1 MKQLF
6 GFFVAFALALTGVGF
21 TGCSDDNVDT
31 NGPDTPV
38 SVPSFGVTLGTVGI
52 NSAEITLKTTAISD
66 FAYLV
71 QTAAAEAPTATTI
84 YATGKV
90 EKLNDGETKLI
101 LSGLEAKT
109 DYSVYFA
116 YRIEEKFA
124 DVVDLDFTTANYNE
138 LFTVVDRGPDYITFH
153 IETDADKYYKVTMND
168 WMTAKSMME
177 LYGTTDFDFIRSG
190 VLFQGPQTITFRH
203 GEAIFPDD
211 PDMEGY
217 NWNIMAGQC
226 FRLILA
232 ECDES
237 GNDYGTVDFDELG
250 DPIFNWYG
258 FQQTEKVNAGD
269 ALPSQYSVEVE
280 ISRLTTR
287 SVEIYINPDEE
298 IAGYGALFGTKPE
311 IDGYIEEVGLTG
323 MQAMALGENSTLAG
337 VEPARYA
344 WDKVLMEGIEYSF
357 VVVGLEEDITRQV
370 MVRKD
375 FTPISATQPAPQVVV
390 THIDNPEGENSAF
403 KTWFNIKAPNG
414 DAASAVYAFNTAAE
428 WKAVLKEGATY
439 ADILDQNGNDL
450 GSAGTSMINSAE
462 GLNIGFDTE
471 ESTAF
476 ILAIGLSNAEET
488 MGVGT
493 CEATS
498 LADTPDA
505 PVSSTL
511 FSDLLGDWTATTTDT
526 GGKAYTFKVTI
537 ANEVEA
543 GPATLPEEVYD
554 LYPKFTHEQVD
565 GFFAEFKEGV
575 TETNAK
581 YKGKNRLV
589 CRGFQVDPYVSYYP
603 ERMAYHSAWDLFIH
617 PNYNNSSTKAVFL
630 DYGPKWFLQ
639 IAEGDVVTV
648 PTDPIRIPILSNW
661 ADAMYLMGYYKVDN
675 YNYETNTP
683 TFPVVVSADKQTI
696 TVNPF
701 VDGDKVFYPSV
712 FYSQNGYMTALF
724 RGASPIVLT
733 KGYDE
738 PAVTANMKARR
749 SYRTDEL
756 RTNVK
761 APTIGK
767 MTRLDGNLRRL
778 TAKHVDMSASPLAGE
793 QLQQAAEAQAAKLA
807 RANR

>member
-1 MKQLF
+1 MKHLF

-21 TGCSDDNVDT
+21 TGCSDDKTDEPVPPPVVD
-31 NGPDTPV
+31 
-38 SVPSFGVTLGTVGI
+38 PSFEVKLGTVGI
-52 NSAEITLKTTAISD
+52 NDAEITLTTAAVPEY
-66 FAYLV
+66 AYIV
-71 QTAAAEAPTATTI
+71 AEADAQAPSATTI

-90 EKLNDGETKLI
+90 ESLTDGENKLNI
-101 LSGLEAKT
+101 NGLEAAT
-109 DYSVYFA
+109 QYTVYFA
-116 YRIEEKFA
+116 YKVEDQFA
-124 DVVDLDFTTANYNE
+124 DVVDLDFTTANYTDR
-138 LFTVVDRGPDYITFH
+138 FTMVDRGPDYITIH
-153 IETDADKYYKVTMND
+153 IEVPADTYYMITLSD

-177 LYGTTDFDFIRSG
+177 QFGTTDFDFIRSG
-190 VLFQGPQTITFRH
+190 VLYQGPQTITFRH
-203 GEAIFPDD
+203 GEPIYPDD

-232 ECDES
+232 ECDEERF
-237 GNDYGTVDFDELG
+237 YGDVDFDELG

-258 FQQTEKVNAGD
+258 FQQTEKVNAGE
-269 ALPSQYSVEVE
+269 AIPSQYKVEVE
-280 ISRLTTR
+280 IEKLTTR

-311 IDGYIEEVGLTG
+311 IDAYIEEIGLSG
-323 MQAMALGENSTLAG
+323 LQAMCLGDGSTLAG

-357 VVVGLEEDITRQV
+357 VTVGLEEDITRQV
-370 MVRKD
+370 MVRTD

-390 THIDNPEGENSAF
+390 TRIDNPEGENSAF
-403 KTWFNIKAPNG
+403 QTWFNIKAPNG
-414 DAASAVYAFNTAAE
+414 DADSGVYAFNTAVA
-428 WKAVLKEGATY
+428 WQAVLKEGATY
-439 ADILDQNGNDL
+439 ADVLDQNGNDL
-450 GSAGTSMINSAE
+450 GSSMAMINSPE
-462 GLNIGFDTE
+462 GLNIAFDTE

-476 ILAIGLSNAEET
+476 ILAVGLCNEEET
-488 MGVGT
+488 MGVGV

-505 PVSSTL
+505 PVSSSL
-511 FSDLLGDWTATTTDT
+511 FEDLLGDWTATTTDT

-554 LYPKFTHEQVD
+554 LYPTFTHEQVD

-575 TETNAK
+575 TETTEK

-603 ERMAYHSAWDLFIH
+603 ERMAYHSPWDLFIH
-617 PNYNNSSTKAVFL
+617 PNYDNSSTKEVFL

-683 TFPVVVSADKQTI
+683 TFPVAVSDDKQTI

-701 VDGDKVFYPSV
+701 VDGEKVFYPSV
-712 FYSQNGYMTALF
+712 FYNQNGYMTALF

-778 TAKHVDMSASPLAGE
+778 TAKRVDMSASLLAGE
-793 QLQQAAEAQAAKLA
+793 QLQQAAQAQAAKLA
-807 RANR
+807 RTNR